1 MLKISSNEDQLLN
14 YLAEL
19 KQKHDIDEFLKQLF
33 DRLLQNL
40 INSGEDEGDHMEVL
54 MVKFV
59 SKLNFKTKNEDELL
73 LFNYMIQTLFYL
85 MANLNEESSNPSNK
99 TKNIINELLKVF
111 ERKYPLKFDSI
122 LKTLF
127 DGTKLSNELKLK
139 LQSTINFYT
148 LSFKTAFKYNYLN
161 DHDANLT
168 VCLQHTNDH
177 IRASSLDYIY
187 KYYEPSSNTDID
199 YDFVKST

>member
-40 INSGEDEGDHMEVL
+40 INSGEDEGGHMEVL

-73 LFNYMIQTLFYL
+73 LLNYMIQTLF
-85 MANLNEESSNPSNK
+85 
-99 TKNIINELLKVF
+99 
-111 ERKYPLKFDSI
+111 
-122 LKTLF
+122 
-127 DGTKLSNELKLK
+127 
-139 LQSTINFYT
+139 
-148 LSFKTAFKYNYLN
+148 
-161 DHDANLT
+161 
-168 VCLQHTNDH
+168 
-177 IRASSLDYIY
+177 
-187 KYYEPSSNTDID
+187 
-199 YDFVKST
+199 